1 MVVVSWVYTY
11 LHTYH
16 VIYIN
21 HVHLF
26 MCQKN
31 KKKNWSTVMQLLSVR
46 TRAHILESQLQNCCP
61 GSSQF
66 SKSTCDRGQPPVL
79 QQGVLDRLEKRQ
91 DPAAWLSV
99 PRLQV

>member
-1 MVVVSWVYTY
+1 MVMVSWVCTY

-31 KKKNWSTVMQLLSVR
+31 KKREELVCSYAAAKCQDQSSYAGISAPELLPFNSLPLLPGVFTVLKVHL
-46 TRAHILESQLQNCCP
+46 
-61 GSSQF
+61 
-66 SKSTCDRGQPPVL
+66 
-79 QQGVLDRLEKRQ
+79 
-91 DPAAWLSV
+91 
-99 PRLQV
+99 